1 MTILLESHTL
11 GYCEHFKCQS
21 SISGFSCIHFYF
33 INGAAYSCSGVGVTF
48 EPCRPAIQ
56 AKKGTKSEKPP
67 QEKVG
72 LETL

>member
-1 MTILLESHTL
+1 MGQLI
-11 GYCEHFKCQS
+11 
-21 SISGFSCIHFYF
+21 
-33 INGAAYSCSGVGVTF
+33 V